1 MKSGANP
8 EVANMS
14 RKRMVVWREPP
25 EDRAIQFSVVKELT
39 GGSKINAR
47 ALYSN
52 DVETHIDV
60 CFLMECNAKP
70 RLEGDTGYSMSER
83 VVDVPFVSTY
93 LPKDKISADMENV
106 YEANPLYKDSEW
118 QEEYKHSLIHV
129 LLDFMRENELC
140 YSNLQKLKMG
150 KVVTGRS
157 KDYVM
162 GSDNLFPIFQ
172 EHYQEQEGSYIS
184 VDEFKHE
191 FISSGMFQNLKKSEK
206 REWSKKKYFLEKV
219 KSNTFLKPYYKA
231 IHQYRRD
238 GKKVC
243 CRNVLVGWTHQAGGD
258 SGDDSDDDT
267 VLE

>member
-1 MKSGANP
+1 M
-8 EVANMS
+8 
-14 RKRMVVWREPP
+14 
-25 EDRAIQFSVVKELT
+25 VKELT

-52 DVETHIDV
+52 DVETHIDA

-93 LPKDKISADMENV
+93 LPKDKIRADMENV
-106 YEANPLYKDSEW
+106 YEANPLYKESQW
-118 QEEYKHSLIHV
+118 QEEHKHQLIHV
-129 LLDFMRENELC
+129 LLDFMKTNRLC
-140 YSNLQKLKMG
+140 YSNLQKLELG
-150 KVVTGRS
+150 DVVNGRS

-172 EHYQEQEGSYIS
+172 EYYQEEEGSYIS
-184 VDEFKHE
+184 VDEFKRE
-191 FISSGMFQNLKKSEK
+191 FIGSGMYHNLKKSEK

-231 IHQYRRD
+231 EHKPTEE
-238 GKKVC
+238 GKRVC
-243 CRNVLVGWTHQAGGD
+243 RRNVLVGWTGRVGSESENESRD
-258 SGDDSDDDT
+258 ET